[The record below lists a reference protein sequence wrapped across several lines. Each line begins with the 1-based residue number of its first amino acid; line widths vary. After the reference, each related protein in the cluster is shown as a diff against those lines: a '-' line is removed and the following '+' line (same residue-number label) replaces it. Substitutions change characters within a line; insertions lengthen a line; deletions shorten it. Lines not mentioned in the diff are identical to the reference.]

1 MMPAKMSKIDNSGCS
16 AAMLLCSKI
25 VSPHG
30 DCIAHQPR
38 ISLKKM
44 CDMSHLGVLGVRE
57 DNILPLKVG
66 QTKLIPL
73 GRGCTLVVRR
83 VK

>member
-1 MMPAKMSKIDNSGCS
+1 MPVKRSNFDISCNS

-38 ISLKKM
+38 ISLKRM

-57 DNILPLKVG
+57 DDVLPLKVG
-66 QTKLIPL
+66 QTKSVPIE
-73 GRGCTLVVRR
+73 GGYTLVVRR
-83 VK
+83 TK

>member
-1 MMPAKMSKIDNSGCS
+1 MQGGAVMSAKRSNFDISCNS

-44 CDMSHLGVLGVRE
+44 CDMSHLGVLGVKE
-57 DNILPLKVG
+57 DNVLPLKVG
-66 QTKLIPL
+66 QMKLIPL
-73 GRGCTLVVRR
+73 ERGCTVR
-83 VK
+83 

>member
-1 MMPAKMSKIDNSGCS
+1 MSAKRSNFDVSCNS

-25 VSPHG
+25 VSPHSET
-30 DCIAHQPR
+30 IAWQPR

-66 QTKLIPL
+66 QMKLIPL
-73 GRGCTLVVRR
+73 GDDYTLVVRR
-83 VK
+83 LR

>member
-1 MMPAKMSKIDNSGCS
+1 MSAKRSNFDVSCS
-16 AAMLLCSKI
+16 SRAVLLCSKI

-38 ISLKKM
+38 ISLKRM
-44 CDMSHLGVLGVRE
+44 CDMSHLGILGVRE

-66 QTKLIPL
+66 QMKLIPL
-73 GRGCTLVVRR
+73 GDDYTLVVRR
-83 VK
+83 IR

>member
-1 MMPAKMSKIDNSGCS
+1 MSAKRSNFDISCNS

-30 DCIAHQPR
+30 ETIAWQPR

-44 CDMSHLGVLGVRE
+44 CDMSHLGILGIRE
-57 DNILPLKVG
+57 DNVLPLEVG
-66 QTKLIPL
+66 QMKLIPL
-73 GRGCTLVVRR
+73 ERGCALVVRR
-83 VK
+83 IR

>member
-1 MMPAKMSKIDNSGCS
+1 MSAKRSNFDVSCNS

-44 CDMSHLGVLGVRE
+44 CDMSHLGILGVRE
-57 DNILPLKVG
+57 DNVLPLKVG
-66 QTKLIPL
+66 QMKLIPL
-73 GRGCTLVVRR
+73 GDDYTLVVRR
-83 VK
+83 LR

>member
-1 MMPAKMSKIDNSGCS
+1 MPGKTSKIDNSGCS
-16 AAMLLCSKI
+16 AAMLLSSKI

-38 ISLKKM
+38 ISLKRM
-44 CDMSHLGVLGVRE
+44 CDMSHLGVLGIRE
-57 DNILPLKVG
+57 DMVLPLKAG
-66 QTKLIPL
+66 QMKLIPL
-73 GRGCTLVVRR
+73 GDGYTLVVRR

>member
-1 MMPAKMSKIDNSGCS
+1 MPDKRSKFDTSGCS

-38 ISLKKM
+38 ISLKRM

-57 DNILPLKVG
+57 DSVLPLEVG
-66 QTKLIPL
+66 QTKSVPL
-73 GRGCTLVVRR
+73 GDDYTLVVRR
-83 VK
+83 LR